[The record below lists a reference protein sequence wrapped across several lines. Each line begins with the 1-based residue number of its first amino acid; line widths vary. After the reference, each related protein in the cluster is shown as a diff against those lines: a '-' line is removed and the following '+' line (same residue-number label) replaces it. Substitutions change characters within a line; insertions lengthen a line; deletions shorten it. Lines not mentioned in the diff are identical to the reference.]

1 MEISRK
7 KRTCKMCPNEIKGRR
22 DKIFC
27 SADCKTEYHFRLK
40 KATQQATAA
49 VDKILHRNRSTL
61 LEIVGKNLIQKK
73 VKRIVLDK
81 KKFNYKYMTGYYI
94 NSKGKT
100 YNYIYDFAWM
110 EFSDNEI
117 LIVRKKSD
125 TLLVENEF
133 SNL

>member
-1 MEISRK
+1 MEAK
-7 KRTCKMCPNEIKGRR
+7 KCKICKKSIVGRV

-27 SADCKTEYHFRLK
+27 SVACKNEYHVKLK
-40 KATQQATAA
+40 RVNKAATKK
-49 VDKILHRNRSTL
+49 VDLILHRNRSIL
-61 LEIVGKNLIQKK
+61 LEIVGKNTRQKK
-73 VKRIVLDK
+73 VARMLLDR

>member
-1 MEISRK
+1 MG
-7 KRTCKMCPNEIKGRR
+7 CKICNKPINGRV
-22 DKIFC
+22 DKMFC
-27 SADCKTEYHFRLK
+27 SVACKNEYHVKLRRVTHAATK
-40 KATQQATAA
+40 KIDT
-49 VDKILHRNRSTL
+49 ILHRNRAIL
-61 LEIVGKNLIQKK
+61 LEIVGKNARQKK
-73 VKRIVLDK
+73 VPRLLLDR

-125 TLLVENEF
+125 ALLVENEF
-133 SNL
+133 LNR